1 MIPITNREFKV
12 TEYVKV
18 PTENRVPFDRVLIE
32 FCVIAECDLSELIG
46 KSRKKPLMLKRHLI
60 VDFLNLHS
68 HPFGYSYFV
77 ANQTDVG
84 ALFGRDHA
92 TVNHSSKTVKELCD
106 TDPLFKIQRDIY
118 WQKLKE
124 KLNIN

>member
-1 MIPITNREFKV
+1 MVAEYRETKV

-18 PTENRVPFDRVLIE
+18 PTENRVSFERVLIE
-32 FCVIAECDLSELIG
+32 YCVIAECELSELIG
-46 KSRKKPLMLKRHLI
+46 KCRKKPLMLKRHII

-84 ALFGRDHA
+84 RLFGRDHA
-92 TVNHSSKTVKELCD
+92 TVNHSSKKVKEWCE
-106 TDPLFKIQRDIY
+106 TDPLFKIQRDID
-118 WQKLKE
+118 WEKLKD
-124 KLNIN
+124 KLNIK